1 MKMTRTM
8 RKRIRSLTR
17 KQLLAYVFLSAKDLA
32 SEQSLSKLSSFEI
45 GNIIIT
51 WGHQGDP
58 KEFPEFIR
66 KVKDLARGD
75 DERFQKFY
83 LDNTEFEDVE
93 PAED

>member
-1 MKMTRTM
+1 MAMTRTM

-17 KQLLAYVFLSAKDLA
+17 KQLLAYVFLSAEDLA
-32 SEQSLSKLSSFEI
+32 SEQSLSKMNAFEI
-45 GNIIIT
+45 GNIIIA

-58 KEFPEFIR
+58 ADFPELIR
-66 KVKDLARGD
+66 RAKDLSRGD

-93 PAED
+93 PAEN